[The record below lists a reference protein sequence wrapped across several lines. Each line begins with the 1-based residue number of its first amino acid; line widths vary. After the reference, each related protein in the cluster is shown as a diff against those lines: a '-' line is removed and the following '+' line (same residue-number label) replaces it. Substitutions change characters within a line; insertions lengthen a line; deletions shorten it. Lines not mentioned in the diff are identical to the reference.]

1 MGYAREGGANMKQEG
16 LARRVSLV
24 GLIANAGLTVM
35 KLLTGIL
42 AHSGAM
48 LSDAVNSAS
57 DVLSNLIVMA
67 GLAIAG
73 RKADREH
80 PYGHDRFEC
89 VASLLLAFILFDTGA
104 LIGYG
109 ALRDICTGA
118 YAASEAPGVLAL
130 AAALV
135 CIVVKECLYRYT
147 IAAARRLNSVA
158 LRACAWDHR
167 SDVISSAGA
176 LIGIAGARLGWPILE
191 RLASLLICLFIIK
204 AAIDIFRES
213 VAKTVDQSGDA
224 ETEER
229 LRRVIE
235 AQTGVRG
242 IDLLHTRQFGS
253 GLYVDAEIAV
263 DGALN
268 LREAHA
274 IAERVHAAVETA
286 EPSVRH
292 CMVHVNP
299 SQDAP

>member
-1 MGYAREGGANMKQEG
+1 MKQEG

-24 GLIANAGLTVM
+24 GLIANAGLAVM
-35 KLLTGIL
+35 KLLAGIL

-48 LSDAVNSAS
+48 ISDAVNSAS

-67 GLAIAG
+67 GLAVAG
-73 RKADREH
+73 RSADREH

-104 LIGYG
+104 LIGYR
-109 ALRDICTGA
+109 ALRDIITGA
-118 YAASEAPGVLAL
+118 YAQSEAPGVLAL

-158 LRACAWDHR
+158 LRASAWDHR
-167 SDVISSAGA
+167 SDVISSAGV
-176 LIGIAGARLGWPILE
+176 LIGVAGARLGCPLLE
-191 RLASLLICLFIIK
+191 RLASVLICLFIVK
-204 AAIDIFRES
+204 AAADIFREA
-213 VAKTVDQSGDA
+213 VAKTVDQACGA
-224 ETEER
+224 ETEAR
-229 LRRVIE
+229 LRRVIGE
-235 AQTGVRG
+235 QPGVCG

-263 DGALN
+263 DGALD
-268 LREAHA
+268 LRQAHA
-274 IAERVHAAVETA
+274 IAERVHDAVEAA

-299 SQDAP
+299 AKTAPEE